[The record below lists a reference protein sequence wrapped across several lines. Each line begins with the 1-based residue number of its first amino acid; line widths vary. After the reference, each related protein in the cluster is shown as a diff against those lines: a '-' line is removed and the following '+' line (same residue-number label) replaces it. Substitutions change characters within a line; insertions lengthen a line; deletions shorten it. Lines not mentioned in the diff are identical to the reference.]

1 MQQNNKRKRDHR
13 PWSDLEVEAFL
24 DILIEVVNNGQR
36 CDNGQFKVH
45 TLRSAETKLEEKFPG
60 CGIKVKPHIESTMKR
75 LRTTYAIVYDMLNQS
90 GFGWDEEKKIIKVDD
105 EVWNEYVKSHPNA
118 KDHRY
123 APIPLFDKLAH
134 AFGKDRATG
143 KGAAPPADNVEEI
156 DKEDED
162 QGNDEENEIG
172 MTHLPSINQSKRKA
186 DIMEIQF
193 GKRNKGASIIAQ
205 SISELGKS
213 FGSIIE
219 KSSKNMCEAANR
231 LGFGKDLVDDS
242 RNLMAELE
250 KIEITEQE
258 RFIAADKILSVP
270 HRLHIFMGC
279 HGGTRLQFV
288 KSLIG

>member
-1 MQQNNKRKRDHR
+1 MQQNNKQKRDRR

-24 DILIEVVNNGQR
+24 DILIEAVNNGQR
-36 CDNGQFKVH
+36 CDNGQFKAH

-60 CGIKVKPHIESTMKR
+60 CGIK
-75 LRTTYAIVYDMLNQS
+75 
-90 GFGWDEEKKIIKVDD
+90 
-105 EVWNEYVKSHPNA
+105 SHPNA

-123 APIPLFDKLAH
+123 APISLFDKLAH

-172 MTHLPSINQSKRKA
+172 MTQSPSINQFKRKA

-250 KIEITEQE
+250 KIEIMEQE
-258 RFIAADKILSVP
+258 RFIAADKILCVP